1 MNRHSSLMGMETPSQ
16 DDRTL
21 HERMRVV
28 ESDNFALR
36 ADLKQLSALTQRL
49 SAITQ
54 RLQSEVSHLKN
65 QPRATAYTDMEA
77 VARKNVERREKEN
90 HNTYCEMM
98 DMRPSFFEDRNIPGC
113 GGTNMEKHSL
123 HEHEAMCAAFEL
135 EHQDFVRERHRSLRE
150 IQAHIKRVMDP
161 QFRH

>member
-1 MNRHSSLMGMETPSQ
+1 MGMETPSQ

-36 ADLKQLSALTQRL
+36 ADLTQLSALTVRL
-49 SAITQ
+49 GALTQ
-54 RLQSEVSHLKN
+54 GLQSEVSHLKD
-65 QPRATAYTDMEA
+65 QPRATAI
-77 VARKNVERREKEN
+77 KNVERREKEN

-123 HEHEAMCAAFEL
+123 HEREAMCAAFEL

-150 IQAHIKRVMDP
+150 IQAKTKRFMDT
-161 QFRH
+161 QFPH

>member
-49 SAITQ
+49 SALTQ
-54 RLQSEVSHLKN
+54 HLQSEVSHLKN
-65 QPRATAYTDMEA
+65 QPRATAI
-77 VARKNVERREKEN
+77 KNVERRENEN
-90 HNTYCEMM
+90 KNTYFEMI
-98 DMRPSFFEDRNIPGC
+98 DVHPSWLEDRNIPGC
-113 GGTNMEKHSL
+113 GGTNIEKYSL
-123 HEHEAMCAAFEL
+123 QEREAMCAAFEL
-135 EHQDFVRERHRSLRE
+135 EHQDFVRERHRSDRE

>member
-1 MNRHSSLMGMETPSQ
+1 MGMETPSQ

-36 ADLKQLSALTQRL
+36 ADLTQLSALTVRL
-49 SAITQ
+49 GAIMQ
-54 RLQSEVSHLKN
+54 GLQSEVSHLKN

-77 VARKNVERREKEN
+77 VARKNVERRENEN
-90 HNTYCEMM
+90 KNTYFEMI
-98 DMRPSFFEDRNIPGC
+98 DVHPSWLEDRNIPGC
-113 GGTNMEKHSL
+113 GGTNIEKYSL
-123 HEHEAMCAAFEL
+123 QEREAMCAAFEL

-150 IQAHIKRVMDP
+150 LQAKTKRFMDT
-161 QFRH
+161 QFPH

>member
-49 SAITQ
+49 GALTQ
-54 RLQSEVSHLKN
+54 HLQSEVSHWKD
-65 QPRATAYTDMEA
+65 QPRATAI
-77 VARKNVERREKEN
+77 KNVDRREKEN
-90 HNTYCEMM
+90 HNTYCQMI
-98 DMRPSFFEDRNIPGC
+98 DMPPSFFEDRNIPGC

-123 HEHEAMCAAFEL
+123 HEREAMCAAFEL

-150 IQAHIKRVMDP
+150 LQAKTKRFMDT
-161 QFRH
+161 QFPH

>member
-1 MNRHSSLMGMETPSQ
+1 MGMETPSQ

-36 ADLKQLSALTQRL
+36 ADLTQLSALTVRL
-49 SAITQ
+49 GALTQ
-54 RLQSEVSHLKN
+54 GLQSEVSHLKD
-65 QPRATAYTDMEA
+65 QPRATAI
-77 VARKNVERREKEN
+77 KNVERREKEN
-90 HNTYCEMM
+90 HNTYFQMI
-98 DMRPSFFEDRNIPGC
+98 DVPPSFFEDRNIPGC

-123 HEHEAMCAAFEL
+123 HEREAMCAAFEL

-161 QFRH
+161 QFPH

>member
-49 SAITQ
+49 SALTQ
-54 RLQSEVSHLKN
+54 HLQSEVSHLKN

-77 VARKNVERREKEN
+77 VARKNVERRENEN
-90 HNTYCEMM
+90 KNTYFEMI
-98 DMRPSFFEDRNIPGC
+98 DVHPSWLEDRNIPGC
-113 GGTNMEKHSL
+113 GGTNIEKYSL
-123 HEHEAMCAAFEL
+123 QEREAMCAAFEL
-135 EHQDFVRERHRSLRE
+135 DHQEFVGERDRNLRKA
-150 IQAHIKRVMDP
+150 QAKIKRVIDP
-161 QFRH
+161 HFRH

>member
-49 SAITQ
+49 GALTQ
-54 RLQSEVSHLKN
+54 HLQSEVSHLKD
-65 QPRATAYTDMEA
+65 QPRATAI
-77 VARKNVERREKEN
+77 KNVERREKEN
-90 HNTYCEMM
+90 HNTYFQMI
-98 DMRPSFFEDRNIPGC
+98 DVPPSFFEDRNIPGC

-123 HEHEAMCAAFEL
+123 HEREAMCAAFEL

-150 IQAHIKRVMDP
+150 IQAKTKRFMDT
-161 QFRH
+161 QFPH